1 MMKKNLLSMASG
13 VLVLAAT
20 TARAEGGA
28 AEGSHTIGLGTG
40 LCLSAAY
47 ALFGT
52 LLLLACFKVFD
63 KILTRVDLEGEV
75 RKGNVAAGILSAAV
89 LVAIALIIAA
99 SISG

>member
-1 MMKKNLLSMASG
+1 MKKRNLLSMTSG
-13 VLVLAAT
+13 VLLLAVT
-20 TARAEGGA
+20 TARAEGVA
-28 AEGSHTIGLGTG
+28 AEGSHPGGLGTG
-40 LCLSAAY
+40 LFLSAAY

-63 KILTRVDLEGEV
+63 KVLTKVDLEGEV

-89 LVAIALIIAA
+89 LIAIALIIAA